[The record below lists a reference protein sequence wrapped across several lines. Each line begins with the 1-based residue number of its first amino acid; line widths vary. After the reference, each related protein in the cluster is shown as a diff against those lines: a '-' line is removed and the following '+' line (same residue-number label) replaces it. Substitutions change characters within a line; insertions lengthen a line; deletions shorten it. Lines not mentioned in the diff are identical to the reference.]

1 MEIRISLYVINLFY
15 TIFILSQLLYLILI
29 CAAWP
34 ERSRQILKKWRTL
47 SPEQKSPFLLKAREN
62 RTNLRQKKAQQ
73 VSFII
78 NDGFLLRQINYV
90 KQHIITVYEIHGF
103 IHPGSFYS

>member
-1 MEIRISLYVINLFY
+1 M
-15 TIFILSQLLYLILI
+15 FI
-29 CAAWP
+29 AWP

-73 VSFII
+73 VS
-78 NDGFLLRQINYV
+78 V
-90 KQHIITVYEIHGF
+90 KTYIKYIMRKISQATYHNGKENHGLAF
-103 IHPGSFYS
+103 HFGSFILIIFNRNYYI

>member
-1 MEIRISLYVINLFY
+1 MLKL
-15 TIFILSQLLYLILI
+15 IFFKCL
-29 CAAWP
+29 AWP

-73 VSFII
+73 VS
-78 NDGFLLRQINYV
+78 
-90 KQHIITVYEIHGF
+90 ITVYAKCLLRKNYYFKHNI
-103 IHPGSFYS
+103 IMVYKIMD